1 MYVSTCYLGYCGRLR
16 STLPDIVYF
25 DFQIRLISFLKKMNF
40 EIICQPHPGGYTKIK
55 KDFFKN

>member
-1 MYVSTCYLGYCGRLR
+1 MYVSTCYLGYYGRLR

-55 KDFFKN
+55 KIF